1 MLVSEQAAASGKSQ
15 TESGKMNQRSEAIC
29 SETVDG
35 EMNQSPF
42 RREKFLLLSPK
53 PTTQLFQSLFL
64 TGIFAC

>member
-15 TESGKMNQRSEAIC
+15 TESGKMNQRCEAIC

-42 RREKFLLLSPK
+42 TSGGRSSYF
-53 PTTQLFQSLFL
+53 
-64 TGIFAC
+64 